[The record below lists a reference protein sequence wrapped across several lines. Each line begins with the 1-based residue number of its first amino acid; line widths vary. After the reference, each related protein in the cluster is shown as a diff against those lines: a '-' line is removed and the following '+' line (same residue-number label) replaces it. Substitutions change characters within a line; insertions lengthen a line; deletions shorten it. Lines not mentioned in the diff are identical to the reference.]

1 VEQGVVD
8 TAHCDCLLC
17 NGTVWESLGHQ
28 LTCTKIPPL
37 TLVLPTERELPYTAT
52 TSCST
57 HTKRRAGH
65 SHMFCC
71 LKSPAIAVT
80 EARAAVAPTTTVVS
94 TTAGAPAIAVVEVRV
109 AIAPTK
115 TVAPAIAVVE
125 VRVAI
130 APTKTVAPAIAVVE
144 VRVAIAPTITVAQ
157 TTTTTVSS
165 TNTVAPAIAV
175 TKVRAAIIPAA
186 VEEAE
191 AGAGRWRC
199 F

>member
-1 VEQGVVD
+1 VWCVEQGVVD

-130 APTKTVAPAIAVVE
+130 APT
-144 VRVAIAPTITVAQ
+144 ITVAQ

>member
-1 VEQGVVD
+1 MWCVEQGVVD

-109 AIAPTK
+109 AIAPT
-115 TVAPAIAVVE
+115 
-125 VRVAI
+125 
-130 APTKTVAPAIAVVE
+130 
-144 VRVAIAPTITVAQ
+144 ITVAQ